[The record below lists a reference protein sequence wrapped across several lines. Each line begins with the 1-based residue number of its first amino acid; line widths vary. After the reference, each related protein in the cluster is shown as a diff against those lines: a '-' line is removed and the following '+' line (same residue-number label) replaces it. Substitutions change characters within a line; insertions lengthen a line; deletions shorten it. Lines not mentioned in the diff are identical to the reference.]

1 MQFNIDKRFIEILN
15 EQGCPITWDKFRAA
29 YDVRK
34 AERDADPV
42 VIARKMRREA
52 LARIFHRSPPR
63 RLFCH
68 FDA

>member
-52 LARIFHRSPPR
+52 LADRQFAMLQELISQSSH
-63 RLFCH
+63 
-68 FDA
+68 A

>member
-63 RLFCH
+63 CLFYH